1 MQIRSACIADAAEIL
16 GIYAHYVENTAIT
29 FEYDAPTLEEFT
41 QRIVNT
47 LEKYPYLV
55 AEEDGRIVGF
65 SFAGPLR
72 KRPAYDFSCEVTIY
86 IDHDSKREGYGRAL
100 YEELER
106 QLKAQGFTNLY
117 ACIGD
122 PVDEEDEY
130 LTRDSERFHT
140 RLGFEKVGT
149 FHKCGYKYG
158 RWYNVIWMEKIINEH
173 E

>member
-1 MQIRSACIADAAEIL
+1 MLIRPATTADAVRILEI
-16 GIYAHYVENTAIT
+16 YSYYVEHTAIT
-29 FEYDAPTLEEFT
+29 FEYDSPTLEEFSG
-41 QRIVNT
+41 RISNT

-72 KRPAYDFSCEVTIY
+72 RRPAYDFSVEVTIY
-86 IDHDSKREGYGRAL
+86 VDRECKREGYGRAL
-100 YEELER
+100 YGELEK
-106 QLKAQGFTNLY
+106 QLGTMGITNLY

-122 PVDEEDEY
+122 PLEEDEY
-130 LTRDSERFHT
+130 LTRDSERFHK

-158 RWYNVIWMEKIINEH
+158 RWYNVIWMEKIINDH

>member
-1 MQIRSACIADAAEIL
+1 MRIRSATIADAADIL
-16 GIYAHYVENTAIT
+16 GIYAHYVENTAVT
-29 FEYDAPTLEEFT
+29 FEYEPPTLEEFT
-41 QRIVNT
+41 ARIAAT
-47 LEKYPYLV
+47 LGKYPYLV
-55 AEEDGRIVGF
+55 VEEGDEIKGF

-72 KRPAYDFSCEVTIY
+72 RRPAYDHSVEVTIY
-86 IDHDSKREGYGRAL
+86 VDHGSKRQGYGRAL
-100 YEELER
+100 YGELER
-106 QLKAQGFTNLY
+106 LLKPMGITNLY

-122 PVDEEDEY
+122 PIEEDEF

-158 RWYNVIWMEKIINEH
+158 RWYNVIWMEKIIARH